1 MSFSIPTLRAYR
13 IVVLGGGGGIAP
25 ADPVILLSVGC
36 NSVGGGLIGTVETS
50 TSGAYIVYTR
60 DGSNPV
66 YSPLNGTVVP
76 CSTGNFVGFVSQI
89 INSCYV
95 NEGVAISPSNI
106 TIKAIAYSGGLSSNV
121 VTGGPYSYTCPG
133 TVTAPT
139 VTYSCPNGFAF
150 PGGPCAGS
158 VVQYTI
164 TQTDCGTTYINY
176 GDTGTI
182 TEPTSTSHIVATSSE
197 IVVTINGAG
206 TNPMGNSTYC
216 SAKTYISACSS
227 NSAATNVTYGYVP

>member
-13 IVVLGGGGGIAP
+13 INSNGVIILS
-25 ADPVILLSVGC
+25 DPTIILSVGC
-36 NSVGGGLIGTVETS
+36 NETGGGLIGTIGTS
-50 TSGAYIVYTR
+50 SYSAYIVYTR

-66 YSPLNGTVVP
+66 YSPLNGTIVP
-76 CSTGNFVGFVSQI
+76 CSTGNFVGLVGQI
-89 INSCYV
+89 LNSCYV
-95 NEGVAISPSNI
+95 NEGVPVSPTTV
-106 TIKAIAYSGGLSSNV
+106 TIKAIAYSGGFSSNI

-133 TVTAPT
+133 SVTAPT

-150 PGGPCAGS
+150 PGGPCAGH

-164 TQTDCGTTYINY
+164 TQNSCGRTYINY

-182 TEPTSTSHIVATSSE
+182 TEPTSSSYMVATSSGT
-197 IVVTINGAG
+197 IVTINGVG

-227 NSAATNVTYGYVP
+227 NSSATNVTYGYVP

>member
-13 IVVLGGGGGIAP
+13 IVVLGIAP

-36 NSVGGGLIGTVETS
+36 NSVGGGLIGTVGTS
-50 TSGAYIVYTR
+50 TSGAYIVYTK

-76 CSTGNFVGFVSQI
+76 CSTGNFVGFASQI

-95 NEGVAISPSNI
+95 NEGAPVSPSNV

-121 VTGGPYSYTCPG
+121 ITGGPYSYTCPG

-139 VTYSCPNGFAF
+139 VTSSCPNGYA
-150 PGGPCAGS
+150 PGGACSGHL
-158 VVQYTI
+158 VQYNI
-164 TQTDCGTTYINY
+164 TQNTCGTTYINY

-182 TEPTSTSHIVATSSE
+182 TEPTSTSYIVSTSSG
-197 IVVTINGAG
+197 IIVTINGAG
-206 TNPMGNSTYC
+206 TNPFGNSTYC
-216 SAKTYISACSS
+216 SAKTYISACGS
-227 NSAATNVTYGYVP
+227 NSAAANVIYGYIP